1 MTYRLECTRQPTA
14 IVYLSLTG
22 ENLVPEE
29 ISDALGVLP
38 DKAWKKGD
46 VKKPRRPIDKDIH
59 LPIYTFGKWALN
71 APCSQHD
78 EAEYQIEQLLTR
90 LEELP
95 ETLKTYIE
103 AFDSAIVVGYSSAEV
118 SIGFYLPVSTLRRLS
133 NLGLAIVFDIYPV
146 SRNASDDEEM
156 KSE

>member
-1 MTYRLECTRQPTA
+1 MSYRLEYTEQPTA
-14 IVYLSLTG
+14 IVYLSLKG
-22 ENLVPEE
+22 EDLVPEE

-38 DKAWKKGD
+38 DKAWKRGD
-46 VKKPRRPIDKDIH
+46 VKRPRKPVTKDIN
-59 LPIYTFGKWALN
+59 LPVYTFGHWALN

-95 ETLKTYIE
+95 GILKNYIE
-103 AFDSAIVVGYSSAEV
+103 AFDSAIVVGYSSGEV
-118 SIGFYLPVSTLRRLS
+118 SIGFYLPALILRRLS
-133 NLGLAIVFDIYPV
+133 GLGLAIVFDIYPV
-146 SRNASDDEEM
+146 SRITSDDEKK